1 MPHVKPTVR
10 RHRTLS
16 KLDRRTRPSRGGE
29 RPQGPVRLKESR
41 PARVLAAQRSV
52 LETGLR
58 DPVLV
63 YPEVKQVRPVTQK
76 YMSV

>member
-16 KLDRRTRPSRGGE
+16 KLDRRTRPSRGGSG
-29 RPQGPVRLKESR
+29 QGPVRLKESR